1 MVIKIVGKV
10 VVSIIEDDF
19 IGGLEVLNDVHVIDE
34 GDQVVVSKNVNLIK
48 QNDVF
53 VKDVNLVAVVNHDY
67 NVVIVH
73 WEDFKDY
80 VIKEQEVII
89 EVVVSLLIYI

>member
-73 WEDFKDY
+73 
-80 VIKEQEVII
+80 
-89 EVVVSLLIYI
+89 

>member
-1 MVIKIVGKV
+1 MMVIKIVGKV

-73 WEDFKDY
+73 
-80 VIKEQEVII
+80 
-89 EVVVSLLIYI
+89 